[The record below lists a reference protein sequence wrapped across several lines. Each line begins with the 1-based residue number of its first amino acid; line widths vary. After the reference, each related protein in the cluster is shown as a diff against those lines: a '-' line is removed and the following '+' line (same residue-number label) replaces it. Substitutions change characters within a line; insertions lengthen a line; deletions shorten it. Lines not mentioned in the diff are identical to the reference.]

1 MTLRH
6 HVVRAGDCIVG
17 GFIDDVLDT
26 IFPGTGKAAEEAV
39 QAVTPKLPAIP
50 AAPVSPDNDPAAQA
64 KIAEAAQREREREA
78 KRKGR
83 ASTILA
89 GESAG
94 ALSTAKRSLLGA

>member
-1 MTLRH
+1 MT
-6 HVVRAGDCIVG
+6 GIIDKIFG
-17 GFIDDVLDT
+17 DDVTDFLFGDQ
-26 IFPGTGKAAEEAV
+26 PSAS
-39 QAVTPKLPAIP
+39 
-50 AAPVSPDNDPAAQA
+50 AAPAPVAPDNDPVAQA